1 MANRFEMNGA
11 LKSRLLGAENAEQAA
26 DILKEA
32 GQTVTPEDIAHLWD
46 EISKRRKDKELSL
59 DELEAVSGGADR
71 DWLKDGCAATVEAD
85 STCFATDFCAILFS
99 LYDVV
104 PVNGN
109 CTQCGA
115 APVYNDV
122 VRGDFF
128 CSRCGCRMDRN
139 GNPIQVAKQ
148 GEFPDFKF

>member
-46 EISKRRKDKELSL
+46 EISSYRKVKELSL

-71 DWLKDGCAATVEAD
+71 DWLTDGGAATVEPYSWCKSND
-85 STCFATDFCAILFS
+85 TCFIV
-99 LYDVV
+99 DVV
-104 PVNGN
+104 YAHQPVGI
-109 CTQCGA
+109 CPYCGG
-115 APVYNDV
+115 YQY
-122 VRGDFF
+122 
-128 CSRCGCRMDRN
+128 SRPSVAEYVCAKCGQSEKWN
-139 GNPIQVAKQ
+139 SGL
-148 GEFPDFKF
+148 

>member
-46 EISKRRKDKELSL
+46 EISSYRKVKELSL

-71 DWLKDGCAATVEAD
+71 NWVTEGCAATVEYGSWCD
-85 STCFATDFCAILFS
+85 SNDRCIYWDVTYDFQPTPDALPE
-99 LYDVV
+99 LREEHVPPEYD
-104 PVNGN
+104 
-109 CTQCGA
+109 TSW
-115 APVYNDV
+115 
-122 VRGDFF
+122 R
-128 CSRCGCRMDRN
+128 S
-139 GNPIQVAKQ
+139 
-148 GEFPDFKF
+148 